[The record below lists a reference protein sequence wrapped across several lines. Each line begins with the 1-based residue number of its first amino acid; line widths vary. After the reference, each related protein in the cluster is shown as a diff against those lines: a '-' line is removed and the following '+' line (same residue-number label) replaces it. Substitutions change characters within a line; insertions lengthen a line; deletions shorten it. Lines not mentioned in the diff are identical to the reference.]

1 MNEKGEMKLSCVN
14 RVVPHDEVIK
24 KDGTVVIPS
33 IFMFKG
39 GAGECYPFLK
49 MCRDNNCV
57 VHFKNENLTI
67 YPDRQD
73 DSVSLKLLIHLAIAG
88 SHEFGDDFI
97 RYLNNM
103 EKMSWEAVSVQ

>member
-1 MNEKGEMKLSCVN
+1 MTHTSSFLTARSSRKTAPWSLRPSSCS
-14 RVVPHDEVIK
+14 RAER
-24 KDGTVVIPS
+24 
-33 IFMFKG
+33 
-39 GAGECYPFLK
+39 ECYPFLK
-49 MCRDNNCV
+49 MCRDNNCI

-67 YPDRQD
+67 SPDRQD
-73 DSVSLKLLIHLAIAG
+73 DSVSLKLLIYLAIAG

>member
-1 MNEKGEMKLSCVN
+1 MNDAYQF
-14 RVVPHDEVIK
+14 VPHGEVIR
-24 KDGTVVIPS
+24 KDSTVVIPS

-39 GAGECYPFLK
+39 GAGECYPFRK
-49 MCRDNNCV
+49 MCRDKNCI
-57 VHFKNENLTI
+57 VHFKNEDLTI

-73 DSVSLKLLIHLAIAG
+73 DSVSLKLLIYLAIAG

-97 RYLNNM
+97 RYLNNI

>member
-1 MNEKGEMKLSCVN
+1 
-14 RVVPHDEVIK
+14 
-24 KDGTVVIPS
+24 
-33 IFMFKG
+33 
-39 GAGECYPFLK
+39 
-49 MCRDNNCV
+49 MCGDNNCI

-73 DSVSLKLLIHLAIAG
+73 DSVSLKLLIYLAIAG

>member
-49 MCRDNNCV
+49 M
-57 VHFKNENLTI
+57 
-67 YPDRQD
+67 
-73 DSVSLKLLIHLAIAG
+73 
-88 SHEFGDDFI
+88 
-97 RYLNNM
+97 
-103 EKMSWEAVSVQ
+103 SWEAVSVQ

>member
-1 MNEKGEMKLSCVN
+1 MNDAYKL
-14 RVVPHDEVIK
+14 VPHGEVIK
-24 KDGTVVIPS
+24 KDSTVVIPS

-49 MCRDNNCV
+49 MSGDKNCI
-57 VHFKNENLTI
+57 VHFKKENLTI
-67 YPDRQD
+67 NPDRQD
-73 DSVSLKLLIHLAIAG
+73 DIEYLKLLIYLAIAG